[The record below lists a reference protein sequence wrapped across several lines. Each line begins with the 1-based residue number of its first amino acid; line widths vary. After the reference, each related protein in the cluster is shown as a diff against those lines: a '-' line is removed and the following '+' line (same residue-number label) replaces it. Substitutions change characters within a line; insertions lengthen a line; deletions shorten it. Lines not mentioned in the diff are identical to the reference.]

1 MLMLYYYKL
10 NEIKFI
16 GFLLVV
22 MVYMVVWNDGVLFML
37 LIFIVNDLL
46 IVDVLLLIE
55 VVIR

>member
-1 MLMLYYYKL
+1 MLMLYY
-10 NEIKFI
+10 EIKFI